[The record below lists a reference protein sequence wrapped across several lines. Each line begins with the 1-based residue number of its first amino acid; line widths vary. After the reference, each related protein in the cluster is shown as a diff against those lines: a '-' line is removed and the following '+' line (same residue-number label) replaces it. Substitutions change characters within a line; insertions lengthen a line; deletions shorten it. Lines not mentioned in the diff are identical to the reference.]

1 MKWEKKDNYWVAKGN
16 DGKFIIRKKSIFYYA
31 SYTSQ
36 TTTFNLPRNTS
47 IKAVKQMCQDNF
59 YWEE

>member
-1 MKWEKKDNYWVAKGN
+1 MKWEKKDNYWLAQGEN
-16 DGKFIIRKKSIFYYA
+16 GKFIIRKQSIFYYA
-31 SYTSQ
+31 KYVSKTTS
-36 TTTFNLPRNTS
+36 FNLPRNTS

>member
-1 MKWEKKDNYWVAKGN
+1 MKWEKKDNYWIVKGDN
-16 DGKFIIRKKSIFYYA
+16 GKFIIRKKSIFYYA

-59 YWEE
+59 YWED